1 MLRRI
6 IILYGVLG
14 PVTGATLYVAVSA
27 LASVFQL
34 RPDIFLD
41 PRFFGATL
49 LANID
54 LVTWQI
60 AVSAPVTLLPA
71 LFTGWMTARRIERY
85 GHCRWWLSCSY
96 GSVFS
101 GGLAII
107 GLSLGHLTMPHLT
120 IIPPVLG
127 GSALIALIGFV
138 GTWPCWRLAKATFPG
153 YRSSPQNL

>member
-1 MLRRI
+1 MPKRI

-14 PVTGATLYVAVSA
+14 PVAGATLYVAMSA

-49 LANID
+49 LANLD

-71 LFTGWMTARRIERY
+71 LLTGWLSALRIERR
-85 GHCRWWLSCSY
+85 GDCPWWLSCSY
-96 GSVFS
+96 GSAFS

-107 GLSLGHLTMPHLT
+107 ALSLGHLLMPHLT
-120 IIPPVLG
+120 SVPPVIG

-138 GTWPCWRLAKATFPG
+138 GTWPCWRLATAAFPA
-153 YRSSPQNL
+153 YRNSPQNL

>member
-1 MLRRI
+1 MLKRI

-14 PVTGATLYVAVSA
+14 PVAGATLYVALSA
-27 LASVFQL
+27 LASILHV

-41 PRFFGATL
+41 PRFFGTTL
-49 LANID
+49 LANLD

-71 LFTGWMTARRIERY
+71 VITGWMTVQRLERY
-85 GHCRWWLSCSY
+85 GNCPWWLSCGY
-96 GSVFS
+96 GGVFS

-107 GLSLGHLTMPHLT
+107 GLSLGHLTMPHMT
-120 IIPPVLG
+120 SIPPIIG

-138 GTWPCWRLAKATFPG
+138 GTWPCWRLATAAFPA
-153 YRSSPQNL
+153 YRNSPQNL

>member
-1 MLRRI
+1 MLKRI

-14 PVTGATLYVAVSA
+14 PVAGATLYVAVSA

-34 RPDIFLD
+34 RPNIFLD
-41 PRFFGATL
+41 PRFFGTTL
-49 LANID
+49 LANLD

-60 AVSAPVTLLPA
+60 AVSAPATLLPA
-71 LFTGWMTARRIERY
+71 VLTGWITARRIERLA
-85 GHCRWWLSCSY
+85 GCPGWLSCSY
-96 GSVFS
+96 GGMFS
-101 GGLAII
+101 GGFAMI
-107 GLSLGHLTMPHLT
+107 GLGLGQLLMPHLT

-138 GTWPCWRLAKATFPG
+138 GTWPCWRLATSAFPA

>member
-6 IILYGVLG
+6 VILYGVLG
-14 PVTGATLYVAVSA
+14 PVAGATLYVAMSA
-27 LASVFQL
+27 LASAFQL

-49 LANID
+49 LANLD

-60 AVSAPVTLLPA
+60 AVSAPLTLLPA
-71 LFTGWMTARRIERY
+71 LLTGWMTARQVERE
-85 GHCRWWLSCSY
+85 GHCPWWLSCGY
-96 GSVFS
+96 GGLFS
-101 GGLAII
+101 GGLAVI
-107 GLSLGHLTMPHLT
+107 GLNLGHLLMPYLA
-120 IIPPVLG
+120 IIPPVAG

-138 GTWPCWRLAKATFPG
+138 GTGPSWWLAASAFPA

>member
-14 PVTGATLYVAVSA
+14 PVAGATLYVGMSA

-41 PRFFGATL
+41 PRFFGTTL
-49 LANID
+49 LANLD

-71 LFTGWMTARRIERY
+71 LFTGWMTARKIER
-85 GHCRWWLSCSY
+85 HDDCPWWLSCGY
-96 GSVFS
+96 GGVFS

-107 GLSLGHLTMPHLT
+107 GLGLGHLLMPHLT

-138 GTWPCWRLAKATFPG
+138 GTWPCWRLATAALPA

>member
-1 MLRRI
+1 MHKRI
-6 IILYGVLG
+6 MILYGVLG
-14 PVTGATLYVAVSA
+14 PVAGATLYVAMSA
-27 LASVFQL
+27 LASVLHL

-49 LANID
+49 LANFD

-71 LFTGWMTARRIERY
+71 LFTGWMTAQRIERE
-85 GHCRWWLSCSY
+85 GHCPWQLSSGY
-96 GSVFS
+96 GGMFS

-107 GLSLGHLTMPHLT
+107 GLSLGHLVMPQLT
-120 IIPPVLG
+120 IIPPVFG
-127 GSALIALIGFV
+127 GSSLIALIGFV
-138 GTWPCWRLAKATFPG
+138 GTWPCWWLATAAFPT